1 MDKNNFANL
10 CSNSASFTPDV
21 FKGVGEI
28 LGSLNDVAKTFDE
41 GSESE
46 PINMKELDNT
56 LNLLKGG
63 AVRIFRNFFKNS
75 K

>member
-28 LGSLNDVAKTFDE
+28 LGSLNDVAKTFDADTQT
-41 GSESE
+41 
-46 PINMKELDNT
+46 IDVKDLDKT
-56 LNLLKGG
+56 VTLLKEG
-63 AVRIFRNFFKNS
+63 AVRVLGNFNGRLWE
-75 K
+75 